1 MILGDNLP
9 EEEMM
14 KKVAMLIIGL
24 LILSSVPLVKSAV
37 PSTAQ
42 VTMIELGLGDSVI
55 FGNYEIKF
63 ADVNPSWTKVNIHI
77 YEKGKT
83 TPSATPVLG
92 IEDSYPFPTENSP
105 LFYVKIA
112 WIKSYE
118 KTIYLR
124 IESPLKK
131 LESKTIN
138 EGGTYQLP
146 SWLPEI
152 KIKVVEAYDD
162 SAKFEIIL
170 PYETD
175 SKVVTLNITE
185 GKGDWISYKLTE
197 ISGKTISYYPYVYIY
212 LQSSTKD
219 GEVSFDIYIPEYAAT
234 SLQVKKAQVS
244 QEPSQQTTLE
254 PTELIYNDI
263 LYVGEILAFNINQT
277 TYKLRLNSVGYYSS
291 FSVFDKDNK
300 PIKTF
305 NVKEGSGYQ
314 LSQVPIRVEIPPNSV
329 ELSYNRTKVRLY
341 APQGSEVQ
349 PIIRDADIKVELSVS
364 TTKILLDGD
373 ELIVF
378 INVENQ
384 GKGKAFDVNVVAP
397 IPDGFELRSG
407 IGTWNLKMLDAF
419 TKMPVLV
426 YTLKPT
432 QVGSYKLDTVNVQY
446 YNEAGEKK
454 IVKSNT
460 ISQIV
465 VYGLPELSL
474 SGEAFNG
481 TWSTYVH
488 TQEKTAKLKF
498 TVSAEGND
506 AEYEFIKNATIKL
519 LLPDSIDGE
528 TELFVGDLK
537 AGETKTLESE
547 YALLRPDNAIIS
559 AVLVY
564 QDPLGNWHE
573 ENFGNLVVVNSLPP
587 AIKEVKVDLSPEEL
601 PQYVNSM
608 LVKLDDE
615 TRVLL
620 AEKLYNI
627 TAPYIPPEKG
637 VNWWSILTI
646 LFVIVSAVLAYNYID
661 LKSKYEKVLKELGR
675 RKKRPGGL
683 PKKEEAL
690 KSEEKAAEEA

>member
-1 MILGDNLP
+1 
-9 EEEMM
+9 
-14 KKVAMLIIGL
+14 
-24 LILSSVPLVKSAV
+24 
-37 PSTAQ
+37 
-42 VTMIELGLGDSVI
+42 
-55 FGNYEIKF
+55 
-63 ADVNPSWTKVNIHI
+63 
-77 YEKGKT
+77 
-83 TPSATPVLG
+83 
-92 IEDSYPFPTENSP
+92 
-105 LFYVKIA
+105 
-112 WIKSYE
+112 
-118 KTIYLR
+118 
-124 IESPLKK
+124 
-131 LESKTIN
+131 
-138 EGGTYQLP
+138 
-146 SWLPEI
+146 
-152 KIKVVEAYDD
+152 
-162 SAKFEIIL
+162 
-170 PYETD
+170 
-175 SKVVTLNITE
+175 
-185 GKGDWISYKLTE
+185 
-197 ISGKTISYYPYVYIY
+197 
-212 LQSSTKD
+212 
-219 GEVSFDIYIPEYAAT
+219 
-234 SLQVKKAQVS
+234 
-244 QEPSQQTTLE
+244 
-254 PTELIYNDI
+254 
-263 LYVGEILAFNINQT
+263 
-277 TYKLRLNSVGYYSS
+277 
-291 FSVFDKDNK
+291 
-300 PIKTF
+300 
-305 NVKEGSGYQ
+305 
-314 LSQVPIRVEIPPNSV
+314 VPIRVEIPPNSV

>member
-24 LILSSVPLVKSAV
+24 LILSVVPLVKSAV

-42 VTMIELGLGDSVI
+42 VTLIELGLGDSVI

-92 IEDSYPFPTENSP
+92 IEDSYPFPTENNP

-112 WIKSYE
+112 WIKSDA

-131 LESKTIN
+131 LESKTLS
-138 EGGTYQLP
+138 EGDTYQLP

-170 PYETD
+170 PYE
-175 SKVVTLNITE
+175 SITQTIAE
-185 GKGDWISYKLTE
+185 GKGDGISYKLTE
-197 ISGKTISYYPYVYIY
+197 ISGKTISYYPYVYID
-212 LQSSTKD
+212 LKSSTKD

-254 PTELIYNDI
+254 PTELVYDDI
-263 LYVGEILAFNINQT
+263 LYEGEILTININGT
-277 TYKLRLNSVGYYSS
+277 TMYKLRLNSLGYSYAS
-291 FSVFDKDNK
+291 FSLFDKNNK

-305 NVKEGSGYQ
+305 TVKEGTSYQ
-314 LSQVPIRVEIPPNSV
+314 VSEVPLRIELPLNPVDLEYKRIRLRI
-329 ELSYNRTKVRLY
+329 Y
-341 APQGSEVQ
+341 APQGFEI
-349 PIIRDADIKVELSVS
+349 PFLIREANIKVELSVS

-454 IVKSNT
+454 VVKSNT

-573 ENFGNLVVVNSLPP
+573 ENFGNFVVVNSLPP

-683 PKKEEAL
+683 PKKEETL
-690 KSEEKAAEEA
+690 KVEEKAAEEA

>member
-1 MILGDNLP
+1 
-9 EEEMM
+9 MM
-14 KKVAMLIIGL
+14 RKVAILIVGL
-24 LILSSVPLVKSAV
+24 LILSVVPLVKSAV

-42 VTMIELGLGDSVI
+42 VTLIELGLGDSVI

-92 IEDSYPFPTENSP
+92 VGESYPFPTENNP

-112 WIKSYE
+112 WIKSDA

-131 LESKTIN
+131 LESKTLS
-138 EGGTYQLP
+138 EGETYQLP
-146 SWLPEI
+146 SWLPKI

-170 PYETD
+170 PYET
-175 SKVVTLNITE
+175 ITQTIAE
-185 GKGDWISYKLTE
+185 GKGYGVPYKLTE
-197 ISGKTISYYPYVYIY
+197 ISGKTISYYPYVYID
-212 LQSSTKD
+212 LKSSANNGD
-219 GEVSFDIYIPEYAAT
+219 VNFDIYIPEYATT
-234 SLQVKKAQVS
+234 SLQVKRAQVS
-244 QEPSQQTTLE
+244 EETPQQVVAE

-263 LYVGEILAFNINQT
+263 LYVGEILTFSINQT

-291 FSVFDKDNK
+291 FSVFDKNNK

-305 NVKEGSGYQ
+305 TVKEGSGYQ

-329 ELSYNRTKVRLY
+329 DLSYNRTKVRLY
-341 APQGSEVQ
+341 APKGSEVQ
-349 PIIRDADIKVELSVS
+349 PIIREANIKVELSVS

-378 INVENQ
+378 VNVENQ
-384 GKGKAFDVNVVAP
+384 GRGKAFDVNVVAP
-397 IPDGFELRSG
+397 IPSGFELRSG

-454 IVKSNT
+454 AVKSNT
-460 ISQIV
+460 INQII
-465 VYGLPELSL
+465 VYGLPKLSL

-488 TQEKTAKLKF
+488 TQEKTVKLKF
-498 TVSAEGND
+498 TVSAEGKD
-506 AEYEFIKNATIKL
+506 AKYEFIKNATIKL
-519 LLPDSIDGE
+519 LLPDNLDGE

-547 YALLRPDNAIIS
+547 YAILKPDNAIIS
-559 AVLVY
+559 AMLVY
-564 QDPLGNWHE
+564 QDPLGKWHE

-587 AIKEVKVDLSPEEL
+587 TVEVKEVKVYPSPEEL
-601 PQYVNSM
+601 PQYVNST
-608 LVKLDDE
+608 LAKLDNK
-615 TRVLL
+615 TREVL
-620 AEKLYNI
+620 AEKLNNI
-627 TAPYIPPEKG
+627 TISYLPPSEKG
-637 VNWWSILTI
+637 INWWPILAI
-646 LFVIVSAVLAYNYID
+646 LFLITSAVLAYNYMD
-661 LKSKYEKVLKELGR
+661 LKSKYEKALKELGR
-675 RKKRPGGL
+675 RKRRPGGL
-683 PKKEEAL
+683 PKKEETL
-690 KSEEKAAEEA
+690 KVEEKAVEETQT

>member
-1 MILGDNLP
+1 
-9 EEEMM
+9 MM
-14 KKVAMLIIGL
+14 RKVAILIVGL
-24 LILSSVPLVKSAV
+24 LILSVVPLVKSAV

-42 VTMIELGLGDSVI
+42 VTLIELGLGDSVI

-92 IEDSYPFPTENSP
+92 VGESYPFPTENNP

-112 WIKSYE
+112 WIKSDA

-131 LESKTIN
+131 LESKTLS
-138 EGGTYQLP
+138 EGDTYQLP

-185 GKGDWISYKLTE
+185 GKGDGISYKLTE
-197 ISGKTISYYPYVYIY
+197 ISGKTISYYPYVYID
-212 LQSSTKD
+212 LKSSANNGD
-219 GEVSFDIYIPEYAAT
+219 VNFDIYIPEYATT
-234 SLQVKKAQVS
+234 SLQVKRAQVS
-244 QEPSQQTTLE
+244 EETPQQVVAE

-263 LYVGEILAFNINQT
+263 LYVGEILTFSINQT

-291 FSVFDKDNK
+291 FSVFDKNNK

-305 NVKEGSGYQ
+305 TVKEGLGYQ

-329 ELSYNRTKVRLY
+329 DLSYNRTKVRLY
-341 APQGSEVQ
+341 APKGSEVQ
-349 PIIRDADIKVELSVS
+349 PIIREANIKVELSVS

-378 INVENQ
+378 VNVENQ

-397 IPDGFELRSG
+397 IPSGFELRSG

-419 TKMPVLV
+419 TQMPVLV

-454 IVKSNT
+454 VVKSNT
-460 ISQIV
+460 INQII
-465 VYGLPELSL
+465 VYGLPKLSL

-488 TQEKTAKLKF
+488 TQEKTVKLKF
-498 TVSAEGND
+498 TISAEGKD
-506 AEYEFIKNATIKL
+506 AKYEFIKNATIKL
-519 LLPDSIDGE
+519 LLPDSLDGE

-547 YALLRPDNAIIS
+547 YAILKPDNAIIS
-559 AVLVY
+559 AMLVY
-564 QDPLGNWHE
+564 QDPLGKWHE
-573 ENFGNLVVVNSLPP
+573 ENFGNLVIVNSLPP
-587 AIKEVKVDLSPEEL
+587 AVEIKEVKVYPSPEEL
-601 PQYVNSM
+601 PQYVNST
-608 LVKLDDE
+608 LAKLDNK
-615 TRVLL
+615 TREVL
-620 AEKLYNI
+620 AEKLNNI
-627 TAPYIPPEKG
+627 TISYLPPSEKG
-637 VNWWSILTI
+637 INWWPILAI
-646 LFVIVSAVLAYNYID
+646 LFLITSAVLAYNYID
-661 LKSKYEKVLKELGR
+661 LKSKYEKALKELGR
-675 RKKRPGGL
+675 RKRRPGGL
-683 PKKEEAL
+683 PKKEETL
-690 KSEEKAAEEA
+690 KVEEKAVEDTQT